1 MRAQAM
7 MAMMI
12 GVSLCTLAGAAG
24 AQTASASA
32 PAATKAPSQCFYSHD
47 WDGWKASPDS
57 KSIYI
62 RVGVSHYYKI
72 DFSDSCPTLNAPNAH
87 LITKTVNDLICSAI
101 DLDLKVSDSPGF
113 AVPCIVSAIS
123 PMSPA
128 DVAALPKK
136 LKP

>member
-1 MRAQAM
+1 MQVLTKIAAVAAMAAFAASGLAAAQ
-7 MAMMI
+7 
-12 GVSLCTLAGAAG
+12 
-24 AQTASASA
+24 
-32 PAATKAPSQCFYSHD
+32 PAATPSAKPAPQCFRSHD
-47 WDGWKASPDS
+47 WEGWKASPDS

-62 RVGVSHYYKI
+62 RVGISKFYRI

-87 LITKTVNDLICSAI
+87 LVTQSVNDLVCSPI
-101 DLDLKVSDSPGF
+101 ELDLKVVDSPGF
-113 AVPCIVSAIS
+113 AVPCIVSAIT

>member
-1 MRAQAM
+1 MHVLQAM
-7 MAMMI
+7 MAMVI
-12 GVSLCTLAGAAG
+12 GASLCTLAGPAG

-72 DFSDSCPTLNAPNAH
+72 DFS
-87 LITKTVNDLICSAI
+87 
-101 DLDLKVSDSPGF
+101 GQ
-113 AVPCIVSAIS
+113 
-123 PMSPA
+123 
-128 DVAALPKK
+128 LPDAQRAQR
-136 LKP
+136 PPDHQDGQ